1 MFTPVFKFY
10 DRERSQANRLKV
22 VYRKIKS
29 WYIWLRAAMEQM
41 SVKCHHSQMET
52 WVEQIE
58 KEVCLLDL
66 GWCFKLEKWQ
76 TTKER

>member
-1 MFTPVFKFY
+1 MFY
-10 DRERSQANRLKV
+10 DRERSQATRWKV
-22 VYRKIKS
+22 VYGKIKS

-58 KEVCLLDL
+58 KLVCLLDL

-76 TTKER
+76 TI